1 MRTAKICKRCGA
13 IIEDAAPQ
21 CEYCVPCRLL
31 NRREQQKAYKKRKA
45 EAVKVATMEKRAA
58 AAKATAKEKIPP
70 KPAVKSIEQV
80 VREARAA
87 KMSYGQYVAK
97 MRR

>member
-1 MRTAKICKRCGA
+1 MKTEKICKRCGA
-13 IIEDAAPQ
+13 LIPDAAPQ

-31 NRREQQKAYKKRKA
+31 NRREQQKEYKKRKA
-45 EAVKVATMEKRAA
+45 EAVKLANMEKRAA

-70 KPAVKSIEQV
+70 KPTVKSIEQI

>member
-1 MRTAKICKRCGA
+1 MRIDKICKRCGA
-13 IIEDAAPQ
+13 LILDAAPQ
-21 CEYCVPCRLL
+21 CEFCVPCRLL
-31 NRREQQKAYKKRKA
+31 NRREQQKEYRKRKA
-45 EAVKVATMEKRAA
+45 EAIKAANMEKRAA

>member
-1 MRTAKICKRCGA
+1 MRIDKICKRCGA
-13 IIEDAAPQ
+13 LILDAAPQ
-21 CEYCVPCRLL
+21 CEYCGPCRLL
-31 NRREQQKAYKKRKA
+31 NRREQQKDYRKRKA
-45 EAVKVATMEKRAA
+45 EAVKAENMEKRAA
-58 AAKATAKEKIPP
+58 AAKATAKEKIPS

>member
-1 MRTAKICKRCGA
+1 MRIDKICKRCGA
-13 IIEDAAPQ
+13 IIQDAAPQ
-21 CEYCVPCRLL
+21 CEYCAPCRLL
-31 NRREQQKAYKKRKA
+31 NRREQQKEYKKRKA
-45 EAVKVATMEKRAA
+45 EAIKAANMEKRAA
-58 AAKATAKEKIPP
+58 AAKATATKKIAP

-80 VREARAA
+80 VREANAA